1 MLKGWSCTGHGM
13 WRVPGEVFVRKIQR
27 FVQINREGMSTLVPN
42 QRIEVGIVLIL
53 VFICS

>member
-1 MLKGWSCTGHGM
+1 M
-13 WRVPGEVFVRKIQR
+13 WRVPEEVFVRKIQH
-27 FVQINREGMSTLVPN
+27 FVQINREGIPTLVSN